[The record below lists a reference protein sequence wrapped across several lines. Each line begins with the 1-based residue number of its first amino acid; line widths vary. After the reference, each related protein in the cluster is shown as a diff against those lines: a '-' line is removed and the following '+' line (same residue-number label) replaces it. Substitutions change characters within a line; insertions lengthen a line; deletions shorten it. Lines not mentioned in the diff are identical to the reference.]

1 MTKQYLATP
10 ISLLTTDKSAM
21 NQYMNQYNNIIQC
34 IACSSF
40 SSYYRKVVFC
50 YFIYGC
56 EITIRF
62 LGPDSIT

>member
-1 MTKQYLATP
+1 
-10 ISLLTTDKSAM
+10 M

-62 LGPDSIT
+62 SGSDSIT